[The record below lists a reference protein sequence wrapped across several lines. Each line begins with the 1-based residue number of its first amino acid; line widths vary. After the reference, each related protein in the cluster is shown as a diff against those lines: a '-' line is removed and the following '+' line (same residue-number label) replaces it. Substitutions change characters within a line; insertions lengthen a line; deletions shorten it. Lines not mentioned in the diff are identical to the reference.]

1 MRIRNVPAGIY
12 PMRGVMSVCHL
23 LVEGKA
29 AWLLDTGMVGEPILL
44 RRLLARLG
52 LGPEAIQAI
61 VLTHGHL
68 DHAGNLA
75 RIKEWTG
82 APVYA
87 HPAERAHI
95 DGTYPY
101 EGPARWCGRL
111 EAMGRWAFRY
121 RPAAIDHPFGDGDL
135 LPFWGG
141 LEVVHLPGHTDGHC
155 GFLSRRHDL
164 LFTGDLFAS
173 YFFNT
178 HLSPRMFTSR
188 PELVPASLRRVLAMS
203 PGRMVPNHYDVLDGE
218 LHVRRFKA
226 LCERVFSR
234 QEPELAEGRR

>member
-1 MRIRNVPAGIY
+1 MLIRNVPAGIH

-52 LGPEAIQAI
+52 LGPDSIQAI

-75 RIKEWTG
+75 RFKAWTG
-82 APVYA
+82 APVYG
-87 HPAERAHI
+87 HPAEQPHI

-101 EGPARWCGRL
+101 QGPARWCGQL
-111 EAMGRWAFRY
+111 EAAGRWAFRY
-121 RPAAIDHPFGDGDL
+121 RPAAIDHPLGDGDE

-155 GFLSRRHDL
+155 GFLSKRHGL
-164 LFTGDLFAS
+164 LFSGDLFAS

-188 PELVPASLRRVLAMS
+188 PELVPASLRRVLAMN
-203 PGRMVPNHYDVLDGE
+203 PDLMVPNHYDVLDGK

-226 LCERVFSR
+226 LCERELSR
-234 QEPELAEGRR
+234 REPELAEGRR